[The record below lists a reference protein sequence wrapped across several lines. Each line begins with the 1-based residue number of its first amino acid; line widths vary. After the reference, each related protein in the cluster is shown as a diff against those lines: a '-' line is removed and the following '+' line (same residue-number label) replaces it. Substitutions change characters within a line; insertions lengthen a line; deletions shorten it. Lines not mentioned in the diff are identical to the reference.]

1 MSTKFEYQESL
12 SLEKLRSSL
21 IRQEETIIFSFIERA
36 QFKGNSIIYKQN
48 PGPEF
53 KVVDGSSPIEFSFME
68 YFLLET
74 EKVHAKVRRYTSP
87 EEHAFFPDQLPSP
100 ILPSLHF
107 PPILHP
113 NTVNINHQIMKM
125 HVGHLIP
132 LITEDG
138 DDGNYG
144 SAATCDVNCLQALSK
159 RIHYGKFIAEAKFQ
173 EDTPQYTRLIKEGRR
188 EEILS
193 LLTNFGVEQKLLRRV
208 ALKASFYGADI
219 TDSSTAILPSSNF
232 KVDPQVVSEIYEKFI
247 IPLTK
252 EVEVEYLMQRLN
264 S

>member
-1 MSTKFEYQESL
+1 MVLQVFEYKESL
-12 SLEKLRSSL
+12 SLEKLRSAL

-36 QFKGNSIIYKQN
+36 QFLSNRIIYKQQ

-53 KVVDGSSPIEFSFME
+53 NVLDGNSPIETSFME

-87 EEHAFFPDQLPSP
+87 EEHAFFPDQLPYP
-100 ILPSLHF
+100 ILPSLNF

-113 NTVNINHQIMKM
+113 NNVNINNRILKLY
-125 HVGHLIP
+125 VDSLIP
-132 LITEDG
+132 LITVEG

-144 SAATCDVNCLQALSK
+144 SSATSDVIGLQALSK

-173 EDTPQYTRLIKEGRR
+173 EAPEQYSKLIQEEKRD
-188 EEILS
+188 EILQ
-193 LLTNFGVEQKLLRRV
+193 LLTNATVEQKLLRRV
-208 ALKASFYGADI
+208 AIKASFYGADL
-219 TDSSTAILPSSNF
+219 TDSSTTILPSTNF
-232 KVDPQVVSEIYEKFI
+232 KVDPQVVSNIYENFI

-252 EVEVEYLMQRLN
+252 DVEVEYLMQRLN
-264 S
+264 